1 MRIGVFVCHC
11 GLNIARVVDVDDVIE
26 HARKLDGVV
35 YAKDIKYTCSD
46 SGQEEIITAI
56 KEHKLDAIVV
66 ASCSPKLHEV
76 TFRGVAMRAGLN
88 PYMVAMANIRE
99 QCSWVHQEKP
109 KSATLK
115 AKDLVRMSV
124 ARAKHSKPLKRRKT
138 KMKKAVLVIGGGIAG
153 IEAALNVAKAGIK
166 VYLVEKKPTIGGHM
180 VTLNEV
186 FPTNDCSICILAP
199 KMSEVWNHP
208 NIEVITNAEVKWVR
222 GWVGNF
228 RVRIAKH
235 PRYVDATRCKG
246 CIDDCS
252 SLCPIEVPNEFDYA
266 IGTRKAI
273 YLPIPQSTPFY
284 AVVDWE
290 HCIGCKLCEK
300 ACEPKAIDFTQQ
312 REEIEIEVGAII
324 VATGFKPFDARRKAE
339 YGYGVYRNVITSL
352 ELERLLSAT
361 GPTFGQLLK
370 PSDSEVPKKI
380 AFIQCV
386 GSRDER
392 TNKYCSRICCMSS
405 LKNALII
412 KERHPDVDITIFY
425 IDIRAPGRM
434 YEEFYKRI
442 QEKGVKFVRGMV
454 SKICEKDKKLV
465 LSYENTLEG
474 VLEEEEFDLVVLA
487 IGLEGNA
494 ELATKLGIAVGE
506 DGFYEVA
513 HPKLRPVETD
523 VRGIFLAGSATN
535 PKDIQDSIASA
546 GLAAAKAIWLILTKE
561 MEFNP
566 YNAYVD
572 QEKCVGCKLCVDSC
586 KFNAVFMENEKAKID
601 ADACVMC
608 GICVAACPADA
619 IDMGFFSDE
628 QINAEIDA
636 LTEEKNANPLILIF
650 ACWYCSYAAADLA
663 GAMKLRYEPNVR
675 IIRTPCSGR
684 VDVELI
690 LRALKRGVDGVIV
703 SGCRLNECHFKF
715 GNLKAKRR
723 IEVLQR
729 ALEMLGINPK
739 RVKAVWHSAGK
750 TRAMI
755 NNFNEFVEEIRQL
768 GSIEDEVG

>member
-1 MRIGVFVCHC
+1 
-11 GLNIARVVDVDDVIE
+11 
-26 HARKLDGVV
+26 
-35 YAKDIKYTCSD
+35 
-46 SGQEEIITAI
+46 
-56 KEHKLDAIVV
+56 
-66 ASCSPKLHEV
+66 
-76 TFRGVAMRAGLN
+76 
-88 PYMVAMANIRE
+88 
-99 QCSWVHQEKP
+99 
-109 KSATLK
+109 
-115 AKDLVRMSV
+115 
-124 ARAKHSKPLKRRKT
+124 
-138 KMKKAVLVIGGGIAG
+138 
-153 IEAALNVAKAGIK
+153 
-166 VYLVEKKPTIGGHM
+166 
-180 VTLNEV
+180 
-186 FPTNDCSICILAP
+186 
-199 KMSEVWNHP
+199 MSEVWNHP

>member
-1 MRIGVFVCHC
+1 MFVCHC

-412 KERHPDVDITIFY
+412 KERHLDVDITIFY